1 MAQATTIDDLT
12 ADAIRRA
19 IASATAGRLSE
30 ACGIAQSA
38 LEEGGEPAALNA
50 LLGMLWGR
58 RGDAERS
65 VQHLRLAHDAR
76 PDDLV
81 IATNLASALAQ
92 LGRYEE
98 GLSVATEERARS
110 DKSLSLMKLR
120 GFLAQMTDDY
130 RLAIACYEQAVA
142 AVPNDW
148 ESWNNLGNARRLEGD
163 FDGSVSALARGV
175 ELNPHSA
182 PVRLNYATSLLSA
195 GKFEDAER
203 ELERMAQEFP
213 ADAKPLRELHA
224 LFKAQSREQDA
235 LRAIESAIS
244 RDPNNLDQ
252 RLALASHQLS
262 MLRHSDAEDTY
273 RDVVRRDPSNEL
285 GNLGLAVVF
294 ELTNR
299 GEALSALV
307 EEAADRGV
315 SDQVLNFIRAFDH
328 RRAKRF
334 EEGLAA
340 LRDVP
345 EDIDNARRAHLL
357 GQLEEG
363 AGHYDEAF
371 RAFERMNEIQRDD
384 PSEPEQRATAY
395 RNIVRAHSDALG
407 AQILKSWREVPVDDR
422 PSPVFL
428 VGFPRSG
435 TTLLDT
441 ILMSH
446 PRVEVLEEEPALK
459 KANEAILDLSEL
471 ATASAA
477 VVQRARDTY
486 FEVAGRLTPLAPGN
500 LLVDK
505 NPMSMNSI
513 PFIRRI
519 FPDARIILALRHPCD
534 VVLSCFSTNFK
545 LNDAMASFVR
555 LETTVELYDLSFGY
569 FEQARALLKPEVH
582 TIYYERIIEDRY
594 NELRPL
600 FDFLR
605 LDWHDDVLEHQTTA
619 RGRGYIKTASYAQ
632 VVEPIYKRSAG
643 RWQNYRKHLEPV
655 IPLLRPWAQK
665 FGYEI

>member
-12 ADAIRRA
+12 AEAIRRA
-19 IASATAGRLSE
+19 LASAGAGQLNEAGR
-30 ACGIAQSA
+30 IAQGA

-50 LLGMLWGR
+50 LLGMLWAR
-58 RGDAERS
+58 RGEPERS
-65 VQHLRLAHDAR
+65 AQHLRLALDAR
-76 PDDLV
+76 PGDLV
-81 IATNLASALAQ
+81 IATNLASALAE
-92 LGRYEE
+92 LGRFEE
-98 GLSVATEERARS
+98 GLGVATNDRARS
-110 DKSLSLMKLR
+110 DRSLRLMKLR
-120 GFLAQMTDDY
+120 GFFAQMSDDY
-130 RLAIACYEQAVA
+130 GLAITCFEEAVA
-142 AVPNDW
+142 AVPTDW
-148 ESWNNLGNARRLEGD
+148 ESWNNLGNARRLYGD
-163 FDGSVSALARGV
+163 FDGSVSALAEAV
-175 ELNPHSA
+175 EINPHSA

-195 GKFEDAER
+195 GKFDDAER
-203 ELERMAQEFP
+203 ELERMALEFP

-224 LFKAQSREQDA
+224 LFKAQSREDDA
-235 LRAIESAIS
+235 LRAIETAIS
-244 RDPNNLDQ
+244 RDPDNLDQ

-262 MLRHSDAEDTY
+262 MLRHSAAEDTY
-273 RDVVRRDPSNEL
+273 RHVVDRDPSNEL

-299 GEALSALV
+299 REALSALV
-307 EEAADRGV
+307 QEAADRGV
-315 SDQVLNFIRAFDH
+315 SDHIVNFIRAFDH

-340 LRDVP
+340 LSGVP
-345 EDIDNARRAHLL
+345 EDVDDARRAHLL

-371 RAFERMNEIQRDD
+371 RAFERMNEIQRAD
-384 PSEPEQRATAY
+384 PSEPEQRGAAY

-407 AQILKSWREVPVDDR
+407 AQILNSWRDTPVDDR

-446 PRVEVLEEEPALK
+446 PNVEVLEEEPALK
-459 KANEAILDLSEL
+459 KANEAIRDLSEL
-471 ATASAA
+471 ASASAE
-477 VVQRARDTY
+477 VVRQARDTY
-486 FEVAGRLTPLAPGN
+486 FEVAARLTALEPGN

-505 NPMSMNSI
+505 NPLSMNSV

-534 VVLSCFSTNFK
+534 VVLSCFATNFK
-545 LNDAMASFVR
+545 LNDAMSSFVR
-555 LETTVELYDLSFGY
+555 LNTTAELYDLSFGY
-569 FEQARALLKPEVH
+569 FERARALLKPDVH
-582 TIYYERIIEDRY
+582 TIYYEKIIEDRD

-600 FDFLR
+600 FEFLG
-605 LDWHDDVLEHQTTA
+605 LNWHDGVLDHEATA

-655 IPLLRPWAQK
+655 LPLLRPWAEK
-665 FGYEI
+665 LGYEI